1 MTKELRT
8 YWEDRTF
15 ENVYA
20 SLPAVG
26 DITWGLELNKYW
38 YQEQIDQLEKLE
50 KDWKDKKILDA
61 GCGIGFFSRYFDAGG
76 SKTIGIDFS
85 NNMINIARQNAPN
98 SDFVQGSLIHLPFDD
113 EIFDFI
119 YTSSVFIH
127 IVDDKEWEM
136 AVSELKR
143 CLKKEGEL
151 IFIQEFRDFYPKDN
165 EIDYC
170 RLRNEI
176 QYQRVLKMK
185 KIYDGEFLFFIQHF
199 GPYLRRIY
207 KICIKSLYFLDRYLN
222 FGRERIIVYKK

>member
-8 YWEDRTF
+8 YWEGRAF

-50 KDWKDKKILDA
+50 KDWKDKKVLDA
-61 GCGIGFFSRYFDAGG
+61 GCGIGFFSRYFDVRG

-85 NNMINIARQNAPN
+85 NNMINIAKQNAPN

-127 IVDDKEWEM
+127 IVDDKEWEG

-151 IFIQEFRDFYPKDN
+151 IFIQEFRDFYPKN
-165 EIDYC
+165 SEIDYF

-176 QYQRVLKMK
+176 QYQRVLKME

-207 KICIKSLYFLDRYLN
+207 KICIKSLYFLDKYLN